1 MTTYFTCNND
11 IIYPNQDNSI
21 IQKSNER
28 NQSENMNS
36 YQLSTNVQF
45 TRQLSLQ
52 RSISNKSHN
61 TIENVFDKI
70 CTEKT
75 LDNSLTNLKSSDGCS
90 SELQNI
96 RLSCIPCPDI
106 HPSDNVEKRLE
117 DAQSLIQRHTEIVQ
131 HLEQL
136 NKELLLLLHE
146 EWSITGKVPPDYESL
161 SLKLGICNKP
171 VKNTSYPISHLLVHK
186 ASTVSMK
193 QEYYE
198 FLKNKKKYSTL
209 ATNLPTENVSIQS
222 ELTKIISESD
232 NFSLPDNAID
242 KRYRN
247 TARRLV
253 EVFGRSVSTELLL
266 PNRTLHNAADLTDD
280 CSHSNSFSIHDY
292 STGNLT
298 SDKNQFWKLVKTD
311 SHLISEYYRLNH
323 MTSISDYSSFLSG
336 DYSPTTSLRSDFKPT
351 KDSVNATTNL
361 HEIISDFSSNL
372 SSTIACCNQSNL
384 NDRTE
389 KPSNDLVMK
398 SCVNEVIST
407 NNEVNPVQLK
417 LQQDNDD
424 SVYDAEEE
432 DFSRAAYEIE
442 LRRLEVDFAVISQLY
457 AVHKQRAKETK
468 FESYKI
474 AYKSNSKK
482 LKDITRQ
489 MNHIKTMLL
498 SSQQVSNEQPAV
510 LMDRRMAQKQLFKRR
525 RTWNPLKLSTSNWTV
540 GSGTSP
546 RRSKVDRIKFQGLS
560 SPVASNTAKNM
571 VDICHESD
579 QDSLTELPMSR
590 FAGRRMQSTLPHH
603 SKLCEEAF
611 KCGTVVERCTVK
623 KNVNEYFLAD
633 PLCTMNPT
641 PIKKDVII
649 EHKPTLSNAVLQPE
663 GPIDISTLNK
673 KCHHLLDS
681 PTNDPLAVVKTV
693 TKDTLSSQDHYIV
706 NKLNVRDR
714 RRKYFK
720 TSKRSHSLSSELF
733 IVSVDDTYN
742 LPHSLMNKIAR
753 VRSLPQFHNSM
764 SCSSENMDNAKKNRV
779 HESYSIDGKLKNL
792 KRQPLSF
799 TTQSSGIGLNNSS
812 ASVEYTDTLGASNLN
827 CIKCIPKKTTSS
839 NTSSSSWSTS
849 GCSCLSSQTNHSFPY
864 EDGVSKV
871 NTDFIVEEKH
881 ENKPNLTFTD
891 DYPHNSAVRYLEETT
906 ENKVILRHLDKRGR
920 RVHGSVTE
928 NADGQP
934 FGTSVSARCICSCLS
949 ERGHTLT
956 TADSHICQRSHSVK
970 LTYTNK
976 PINKSDSTTAHE
988 EINLMSSPSF
998 CHVEETQSVN
1008 NFGDYRLHSLSPL
1021 NYQSSQTPKND
1032 DGNQEKE
1039 NISLQTPNNI
1049 STSHRNSKSG
1059 LKGRLSLKP
1068 FSLIRRAVSK
1078 VTTNSG
1084 RRSLNV
1090 NSPFTV
1096 HQKKR
1101 ITSPTILPSLTTGRL
1116 KEMNSDSITNGNDDT
1131 LQTVKCSLSEIHVS
1145 LGLSVYPN
1153 NNIITNSNRNN
1164 NNVRRFTWAK
1174 KLRHSIHPAYV
1185 VPNKCTN

>member
-1 MTTYFTCNND
+1 M
-11 IIYPNQDNSI
+11 
-21 IQKSNER
+21 
-28 NQSENMNS
+28 
-36 YQLSTNVQF
+36 
-45 TRQLSLQ
+45 
-52 RSISNKSHN
+52 
-61 TIENVFDKI
+61 ENVFDKI
-70 CTEKT
+70 CTNET
-75 LDNSLTNLKSSDGCS
+75 LDNSLTIPKSLDDCS
-90 SELQNI
+90 SESQNI
-96 RLSCIPCPDI
+96 RLSHIPSPDI

-117 DAQSLIQRHTEIVQ
+117 DAQSLIQRHTQIVQ
-131 HLEQL
+131 HLKQL

-161 SLKLGICNKP
+161 CQKLGICNKP

-209 ATNLPTENVSIQS
+209 STNLPTENASVQS
-222 ELTKIISESD
+222 ELTKVISESD
-232 NFSLPDNAID
+232 NFSLPDNTID
-242 KRYRN
+242 KRRRD

-266 PNRTLHNAADLTDD
+266 PNRTLHNAADLADD
-280 CSHSNSFSIHDY
+280 CSHSNSFSVHDY
-292 STGNLT
+292 STWNST
-298 SDKNQFWKLVKTD
+298 SDKNQYWKLVKAD
-311 SHLISEYYRLNH
+311 SHLISDYYRLNH

-336 DYSPTTSLRSDFKPT
+336 DYSPTTSLRSDFKST
-351 KDSVNATTNL
+351 KDV
-361 HEIISDFSSNL
+361 NL
-372 SSTIACCNQSNL
+372 SPPIACHNPSNL
-384 NDRTE
+384 NIRP
-389 KPSNDLVMK
+389 KNPGNDLVMK
-398 SCVNEVIST
+398 SCINEVISK

-424 SVYDAEEE
+424 SIYDLEEE
-432 DFSRAAYEIE
+432 DISRAAYEIE

-489 MNHIKTMLL
+489 MNNIKTMLL
-498 SSQQVSNEQPAV
+498 SSQQVSNEQLTV
-510 LMDRRMAQKQLFKRR
+510 LMNRRTAQKQLFKRR
-525 RTWNPLKLSTSNWTV
+525 KTWNPLKFGTSNWTI

-546 RRSKVDRIKFQGLS
+546 RRAKVDRIKFQGLS
-560 SPVASNTAKNM
+560 SPVTLNTARNM
-571 VDICHESD
+571 VNICHESD
-579 QDSLTELPMSR
+579 QDSLTELPVSR
-590 FAGRRMQSTLPHH
+590 FAGRRMQNTLPRH

-611 KCGTVVERCTVK
+611 KCETVAERCPVK
-623 KNVNEYFLAD
+623 QNVNEYFPVD

-649 EHKPTLSNAVLQPE
+649 EHKPTLSNDVLQPE
-663 GPIDISTLNK
+663 GLIDINTLSK

-681 PTNDPLAVVKTV
+681 STDDKLLLFVIDDENISKLQNDLT
-693 TKDTLSSQDHYIV
+693 
-706 NKLNVRDR
+706 
-714 RRKYFK
+714 
-720 TSKRSHSLSSELF
+720 SLSSELF
-733 IVSVDDTYN
+733 IVSVDDTCG
-742 LPHSLMNKIAR
+742 LPHSLVNKIAR
-753 VRSLPQFHNSM
+753 VRSLPQFYNSRN
-764 SCSSENMDNAKKNRV
+764 CSSENTDNTKNNRV
-779 HESYSIDGKLKNL
+779 HE
-792 KRQPLSF
+792 SF

-812 ASVEYTDTLGASNLN
+812 ASVEYTDTLGASNPN

-871 NTDFIVEEKH
+871 NTDCIVEKIH
-881 ENKPNLTFTD
+881 GNKTNLTFAD
-891 DYPHNSAVRYLEETT
+891 EYQQNSAVRYLEETT

-920 RVHGSVTE
+920 KVHSTVTE
-928 NADGQP
+928 NADSQP
-934 FGTSVSARCICSCLS
+934 FGISVSARCMCSCIS
-949 ERGHTLT
+949 EHGHTLT

-970 LTYTNK
+970 LTKTNES
-976 PINKSDSTTAHE
+976 INKSDSATAHTE
-988 EINLMSSPSF
+988 NNLMPSPFF
-998 CHVEETQSVN
+998 CHIEETQSVN
-1008 NFGDYRLHSLSPL
+1008 TFEDNRLHSMSPL
-1021 NYQSSQTPKND
+1021 NCQSSQTPKD
-1032 DGNQEKE
+1032 YDRNQDEE
-1039 NISLQTPNNI
+1039 NISLQTPNST

-1101 ITSPTILPSLTTGRL
+1101 ITSPTILPSLTTERL
-1116 KEMNSDSITNGNDDT
+1116 KEINSGSMT
-1131 LQTVKCSLSEIHVS
+1131 
-1145 LGLSVYPN
+1145 
-1153 NNIITNSNRNN
+1153 NRNN
-1164 NNVRRFTWAK
+1164 DTLK
-1174 KLRHSIHPAYV
+1174 T
-1185 VPNKCTN
+1185 NKCSILASLSILMQNAIEFSVISAKDQTCMM